1 MQSLA
6 RRVIGRCLHRLG
18 VRRPAPAPL
27 AYWTE
32 RARAH
37 GPRSV
42 LNLGHAES
50 EYEAVTM
57 AQKRELFPHL
67 ARCLTGQERV
77 ALDFG
82 CGPGRFTADLADR
95 IKGRAIGVDVVL
107 AYLDMAAPH
116 ERVEYRPMDPGRID
130 LADGSVDLVWVCL
143 VLGALRE
150 PVLSRSAAEI
160 ARVLRTGGLLFVVEN
175 TSEQPDAPHWTFR
188 PVAEYQRLFPW
199 AALRHIHDY
208 RDLGERISVLAG
220 RKS

>member
-1 MQSLA
+1 MQGLA
-6 RRVIGRCLHRLG
+6 RRVIGRCLRRLG

-27 AYWTE
+27 EYWRR
-32 RARAH
+32 RAADY

-50 EYEAVTM
+50 EYEAVTI

-67 ARCLTGQERV
+67 SRCLTGQERV

-82 CGPGRFTADLADR
+82 CGPGRFTADLADL
-95 IKGRAIGVDVVL
+95 IKGRAIGVDVVA
-107 AYLDMAAPH
+107 AYLDMAPRH

-130 LADGSVDLVWVCL
+130 LTEGSVDVVWVCL

-160 ARVLRTGGLLFVVEN
+160 ARVLRPGGLLFVVEN
-175 TSEQPDAPHWTFR
+175 TSEQPDAPHWAYR
-188 PVAEYQRLFPW
+188 PVAEYETLFQW
-199 AALRHIHDY
+199 AALRHIHEY